1 MELPVVLRRD
11 AAGHS
16 LLEETCK
23 GFRTCA
29 RSAGC
34 FLRLFSSVIYVYKF
48 WCSWSFSTPAMEIC
62 SSFSVVLLSNWR
74 CRERY
79 KDCMKRFALSILLLL
94 SCFYPGFPCYFVVG
108 GGGVW
113 RLTVGSDFSCNLV
126 KLCN

>member
-34 FLRLFSSVIYVYKF
+34 VLR
-48 WCSWSFSTPAMEIC
+48 
-62 SSFSVVLLSNWR
+62 SVVTGGDGVGILAAGVILGVSVYCGVRGPQFTSCLSFL
-74 CRERY
+74 
-79 KDCMKRFALSILLLL
+79 M
-94 SCFYPGFPCYFVVG
+94 
-108 GGGVW
+108 
-113 RLTVGSDFSCNLV
+113 
-126 KLCN
+126 

>member
-34 FLRLFSSVIYVYKF
+34 VLR
-48 WCSWSFSTPAMEIC
+48 
-62 SSFSVVLLSNWR
+62 SVVTGGDGVGILAANVFFLVSVFTVVFAGLKLR
-74 CRERY
+74 RVCR
-79 KDCMKRFALSILLLL
+79 F
-94 SCFYPGFPCYFVVG
+94 
-108 GGGVW
+108 
-113 RLTVGSDFSCNLV
+113 
-126 KLCN
+126 